1 MKLLICPDSKD
12 VREYV
17 ERGVDAFLFGM
28 DHFSVNMLSLTLTE
42 IKQFRKNHPDCAL
55 FVSFNKNIFPEELE
69 QVEQLLCEFSHLSLA
84 GILFYDLALV
94 RLNEKLQLHLPLVW
108 NQTHMVVNHNACNFY
123 YDHGVSM
130 GVMASEITVPEI
142 VEIASSSSMKF
153 IVPMVGYP
161 IMAHSRRKLLSNYF
175 KFIQEEKKKMRYHL
189 QEKHGKVDLYSE
201 EDATGTTFYFGSVL
215 NGTKAFFELQE
226 VIEYALF
233 YEKGIQHEQFLKM
246 VELYQ
251 EMMQR
256 SSFSQEEKEYYIRK
270 ATDILGSNY
279 TGFFFQKTI
288 YKVK

>member
-1 MKLLICPDSKD
+1 M
-12 VREYV
+12 
-17 ERGVDAFLFGM
+17 
-28 DHFSVNMLSLTLTE
+28 
-42 IKQFRKNHPDCAL
+42 
-55 FVSFNKNIFPEELE
+55 
-69 QVEQLLCEFSHLSLA
+69 
-84 GILFYDLALV
+84 
-94 RLNEKLQLHLPLVW
+94 
-108 NQTHMVVNHNACNFY
+108 
-123 YDHGVSM
+123 
-130 GVMASEITVPEI
+130 
-142 VEIASSSSMKF
+142 
-153 IVPMVGYP
+153 
-161 IMAHSRRKLLSNYF
+161 
-175 KFIQEEKKKMRYHL
+175 
-189 QEKHGKVDLYSE
+189 
-201 EDATGTTFYFGSVL
+201 L